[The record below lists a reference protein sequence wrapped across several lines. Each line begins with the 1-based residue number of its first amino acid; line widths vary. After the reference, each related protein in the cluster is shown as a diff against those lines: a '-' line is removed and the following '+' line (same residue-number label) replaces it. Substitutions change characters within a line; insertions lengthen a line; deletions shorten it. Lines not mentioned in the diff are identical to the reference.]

1 MSVLEIS
8 HRSKAFA
15 DILSV
20 AETNVRE
27 LAELSA
33 DYHVLFLQGGATQQF
48 SMVPMNLLPKQGV
61 ADYVI
66 TGSWAKKATEEAKK
80 FGSVRVSAST
90 ESENYTRVP
99 GAGELNQNVDA
110 AYLHIT
116 SNNTI
121 YGTQWSSMPTT
132 NGVPLVVDASS
143 DIFSRPLD
151 VTGHGLIY
159 AGAQKNLGPAGVTLV
174 ILKDELVG
182 RAPLSLPTLMRYE
195 TYVKSRSLHNT
206 PPVFA
211 VYVLSLVTSWIRE
224 QGGLEAMA
232 SRNKRKAAKLYAQ
245 IDRTDFYCGTS
256 HPGSRSDM
264 NVTFRLP
271 TSDLDAQFV
280 ALAADNGFVGLKGH
294 RSVGGQRASIYNA
307 FPEDGVSALVD
318 FMAEF
323 ERTKG

>member
-1 MSVLEIS
+1 MLEIS

-66 TGSWAKKATEEAKK
+66 TGSWAKKAAEEAKK
-80 FGSVRVSAST
+80 FGLVRVAATT

-99 GAGELNQNVDA
+99 GAGELNQSEDA

-132 NGVPLVVDASS
+132 NGVPLIVDASS

-151 VTGHGLIY
+151 MTGHGLIY

-174 ILKDELVG
+174 IMKDELVG

-224 QGGLEAMA
+224 QGGLATMA
-232 SRNKRKAAKLYAQ
+232 SRNKRKAAKLYAK
-245 IDRTDFYCGTS
+245 IDRTDFYSGTS

-280 ALAADNGFVGLKGH
+280 ASAADNGLVGLKGH

-318 FMAEF
+318 FMTEF
-323 ERTKG
+323 ERTNG

>member
-1 MSVLEIS
+1 MLEIS

-66 TGSWAKKATEEAKK
+66 TGSWAKKAAEEAKK
-80 FGSVRVSAST
+80 FGLVRVAATT

-99 GAGELNQNVDA
+99 GAGELNRSEDA

-132 NGVPLVVDASS
+132 NGVPLIVDASS

-151 VTGHGLIY
+151 KTGHGLIY

-174 ILKDELVG
+174 IMKDELVG

-224 QGGLEAMA
+224 QGGLATMA
-232 SRNKRKAAKLYAQ
+232 SRNKRKAAKLYAK

-280 ALAADNGFVGLKGH
+280 ASAADNGLVGLKGH

-318 FMAEF
+318 FMTEF
-323 ERTKG
+323 ERTNG